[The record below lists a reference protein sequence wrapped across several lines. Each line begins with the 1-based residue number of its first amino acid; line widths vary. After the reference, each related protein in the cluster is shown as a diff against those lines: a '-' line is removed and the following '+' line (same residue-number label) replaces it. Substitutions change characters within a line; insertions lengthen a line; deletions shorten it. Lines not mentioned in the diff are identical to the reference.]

1 MWCCAK
7 CISLALLSTPH
18 MKQDTEKLT
27 LRDAL
32 LMYRDRVSIFKKG
45 HEQEK
50 HRINLY
56 CRHPLAAKPVRDIT
70 SVDIAQFRDERLM
83 QINPRT
89 GNRITP
95 ATVRL
100 DLALLSD
107 MFRIGKIEWGICDDN
122 PVTNIRKPKVP
133 PGRDRRLSA
142 REERLILRSCAQ
154 RGSKELQAIIQLAL
168 ETAMRQGE
176 LLSMRWEHVNLK
188 GRIVHLPET
197 KNGSK
202 RDVPLTMAARDIIA
216 AQGSKASGRVF
227 TYTSNGL
234 KSSWKW
240 TIKKLGI
247 QDLHFH
253 DLRHEAISRLV
264 ERGVFDLMEVA
275 AISGHRS
282 LSMLKRYTHLRTS
295 RLIKK
300 LDAGTN
306 KGKAAVLS
314 HLVPYPAHYHHRDD
328 GVQLHFPDFD
338 RLHVAGRT
346 LESAIVVAQDALLRR
361 ILTLMREGKPIP
373 PPDNYLDV
381 YDETRIVRLDPLA
394 NCE

>member
-1 MWCCAK
+1 MEPQK
-7 CISLALLSTPH
+7 E
-18 MKQDTEKLT
+18 QVT
-27 LRDAL
+27 LREAL
-32 LMYRDRVSIFKKG
+32 IMYRERVSVFKKG
-45 HEQEK
+45 HDQER

-56 CRHPLAAKPVRDIT
+56 CRRPLADKRIRQIT

-83 QINPRT
+83 EINPRT
-89 GNRITP
+89 GNRIGP

-100 DLALLSD
+100 DLSLLANV
-107 MFRIGKIEWGICDDN
+107 FTIGKIEWGICDDN
-122 PVTNIRKPKVP
+122 PVANVRKPKVP
-133 PGRDRRLSA
+133 PGRARRLSA
-142 REERLILRSCAQ
+142 REERLILRSCTQ
-154 RGSKELQAIIQLAL
+154 RGAKELQAIIQLAL

-202 RDVPLTMAARDIIA
+202 RDVPLTMDARDIIA
-216 AQGSKASGRVF
+216 AQGVKASGRVWA
-227 TYTSNGL
+227 YSNAGL

-240 TIKKLGI
+240 TINKLGI

-275 AISGHRS
+275 SISGHKS
-282 LSMLKRYTHLRTS
+282 LSMLKRYTHLRTT

-314 HLVPYPAHYHHRDD
+314 HLVPYPAYVQARES
-328 GVQLHFPDFD
+328 GVQVYFPDFEEG
-338 RLHVAGRT
+338 LHVSGPS
-346 LESAIVVAQDALLRR
+346 LETTIVVAQDALLRR
-361 ILTLMREGKPIP
+361 IMTLMRQGKPIP
-373 PPDNYLDV
+373 PPDHYLETF
-381 YDETRIVRLDPLA
+381 DESRITHLDPLA